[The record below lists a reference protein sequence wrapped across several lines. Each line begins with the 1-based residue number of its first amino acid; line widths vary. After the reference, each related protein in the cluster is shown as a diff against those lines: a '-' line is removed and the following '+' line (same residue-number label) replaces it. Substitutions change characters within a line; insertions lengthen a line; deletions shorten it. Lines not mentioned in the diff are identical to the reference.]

1 MNLWTWLL
9 MGFLAL
15 CGFLYFVRLAARTG
29 SGHVRSDLLSWP
41 DAIFASLLA
50 ALTLLLCLSMFQMIS
65 IVPSSE
71 SGAPYF
77 HIVQKQPTAKVTID
91 LLLMGMAQNFSIIF
105 LIFGVLAIRRVNPLA
120 AFGLLWPEWRKG
132 LAIAGTAWL
141 AILPIV
147 FLLQL
152 VMGEVFGKDA
162 AQETVLFFKDNPDI
176 LSRGALVFLAVVVAP
191 LAEEI
196 IFRGYIYGVMRR
208 YGGKWVGMVLSSLIF
223 ALAHFHVPSIPGL
236 FALAVALVLVYEK
249 TGSLWAT
256 MAMHS
261 AFNSL
266 SILGLIFFP
275 DLT

>member
-15 CGFLYFVRLAARTG
+15 CGFLYYVRLAARTG
-29 SGHVRSDLLSWP
+29 PGLVRSDLLSWP
-41 DAIFASLLA
+41 DAAFAALLV
-50 ALTLLLCLSMFQMIS
+50 ALTLYGCLRMFEMIR

-71 SGAPYF
+71 LGAPYF
-77 HIVQKQPTAKVTID
+77 HIIQPTQKVSIE
-91 LLLMGMAQNFSIIF
+91 LLLLGMAQNFSIII
-105 LIFGVLAIRRVNPLA
+105 LIFGVLATRRVNPLA
-120 AFGLLWPEWRKG
+120 AFGLHWPEWRKG
-132 LAIAGTAWL
+132 FAIAGTAWL

-162 AQETVLFFKDNPDI
+162 AQETVLFFKENPNI

-223 ALAHFHVPSIPGL
+223 ALAHFHIPSIPGL
-236 FALAVALVLVYEK
+236 FVLAVALVFVYEK

-256 MAMHS
+256 MAIHS

-275 DLT
+275 DLN